1 MIDKV
6 KKTGLPVGA
15 ARLFYVF
22 SLWLL
27 FLFLVAEKETVILG
41 ELAYEQESVDGC
53 DAVADDV
60 GYPLTLAAVFLGHK
74 EAFLQCGELTI
85 VFAYLRKELC
95 LALLNLVQRVIL
107 LLGCLYGQVDVH
119 SGKDVGG

>member
-6 KKTGLPVGA
+6 KKRACLSGLPVSFMSFPYG
-15 ARLFYVF
+15 FYF
-22 SLWLL
+22 FFLRLL

-60 GYPLTLAAVFLGHK
+60 GYPLTLADVFLGHK

-85 VFAYLRKELC
+85 VFAYL
-95 LALLNLVQRVIL
+95 
-107 LLGCLYGQVDVH
+107 
-119 SGKDVGG
+119 

>member
-27 FLFLVAEKETVILG
+27 FLFLAAEKKAVVLG
-41 ELAYEQESVDGC
+41 EFANEQESVDGS
-53 DAVADDV
+53 DAVGDER

-85 VFAYLRKELC
+85 VFAYL
-95 LALLNLVQRVIL
+95 
-107 LLGCLYGQVDVH
+107 
-119 SGKDVGG
+119 